1 MFDVICSQQH
11 TFAWAGLDHTRPGT
25 VLCDLL
31 SDGMSQHLALELDIV
46 CNGPNGNS
54 TGMFAVPVTA
64 ESMSQH
70 DSLGGTCGL
79 QRFIAVVLV
88 GSNGAI
94 RPICS

>member
-1 MFDVICSQQH
+1 M
-11 TFAWAGLDHTRPGT
+11 TTLGLGP
-25 VLCDLL
+25 VCDLL
-31 SDGMSQHLALELDIV
+31 SDEMSQHLAHELDIV

-70 DSLGGTCGL
+70 GSLGGICGL
-79 QRFIAVVLV
+79 QRFIVVVLV

>member
-1 MFDVICSQQH
+1 
-11 TFAWAGLDHTRPGT
+11 
-25 VLCDLL
+25 
-31 SDGMSQHLALELDIV
+31 MSQHLALELDIV

-64 ESMSQH
+64 ESMSQRG
-70 DSLGGTCGL
+70 SLGGICGL
-79 QRFIAVVLV
+79 QRFIVVVLV